1 MSNTLN
7 FRNSLNNNYIHPIGP
22 HKLYMSST
30 SNMLNNKNE
39 STENDKFNFL
49 TQTRKPKKFLNQ
61 SIETEM
67 NYKIRQDIKKKLLTS
82 INDPETTYLKNTMNR
97 TEISFFKNK
106 FQKNTK
112 IRIFSQNHKNFENQN
127 FFSNFISKLKN
138 SFYNLFDDFNS
149 YLTLFIK
156 ESSAQKESNEKQF
169 SIFKS
174 ILKKLD
180 EKLNISHKDL
190 NVNYQHLSLYD
201 ELMKDFLFVISK
213 KVSPKISNFLQNF
226 FSIYKQTILVN
237 YEIFAS
243 RIKEKESELEKINS
257 EMQNLK
263 QEMDKIETYNFELN
277 TKLKNY
283 NEIFQTNLTEINAQK
298 EDNKI
303 LHLQIEELK
312 STVKIKEYEIDN
324 LNKKI
329 AELKKFG
336 KGRDANE
343 YQGINYDEKLDIDSL
358 LAKRLERIKYYKF
371 KRDVKTIAMN
381 HD

>member
-7 FRNSLNNNYIHPIGP
+7 FRNSLNNNYIHLIGP

-82 INDPETTYLKNTMNR
+82 INDPETTYPKNTMNR

-303 LHLQIEELK
+303 LNLQIEELK

>member
-1 MSNTLN
+1 MSKTLN
-7 FRNSLNNNYIHPIGP
+7 YRNALNNNYIHPIGQQKP
-22 HKLYMSST
+22 YINSA
-30 SNMLNNKNE
+30 SNMFNNKNE
-39 STENDKFNFL
+39 SVENDKFNFL

-67 NYKIRQDIKKKLLTS
+67 NYKIRQDIKKKLFSS
-82 INDPETTYLKNTMNR
+82 INDPDTTISKNMMSR

-112 IRIFSQNHKNFENQN
+112 IRIFSQNHKNFECQN
-127 FFSNFISKLKN
+127 IFANFISKLKN
-138 SFYNLFDDFNS
+138 SFSNLFDDFNS
-149 YLTLFIK
+149 YLSLFMK
-156 ESSAQKESNEKQF
+156 ENLDQKESKEKQY

-190 NVNYQHLSLYD
+190 NINYQHLSLYD
-201 ELMKDFLFVISK
+201 QLMKDFLIVISK
-213 KVSPKISNFLQNF
+213 NVSPKISNFLQNF

-243 RIKEKESELEKINS
+243 RIREKENELEKLNS
-257 EMQNLK
+257 EMKNLK
-263 QEMDKIETYNFELN
+263 QEMDKIETHNYELN

-283 NEIFQTNLTEINAQK
+283 NDIFQTNLNEIKAQK
-298 EDNKI
+298 DDNK
-303 LHLQIEELK
+303 LLNLQIEELK
-312 STVKIKEYEIDN
+312 STVKIKEYELDN

-329 AELKKFG
+329 SELKKYG
-336 KGRDANE
+336 KGRDTNE
-343 YQGINYDEKLDIDSL
+343 YQGINYEEKLDIDSL
-358 LAKRLERIKYYKF
+358 LSKRLERIKYYKF
-371 KRDVKTIAMN
+371 KRDVKAITMN

>member
-82 INDPETTYLKNTMNR
+82 INDPETTYPKNTMNR

-174 ILKKLD
+174 ILNKLD
-180 EKLNISHKDL
+180 EK
-190 NVNYQHLSLYD
+190 
-201 ELMKDFLFVISK
+201 
-213 KVSPKISNFLQNF
+213 
-226 FSIYKQTILVN
+226 
-237 YEIFAS
+237 
-243 RIKEKESELEKINS
+243 
-257 EMQNLK
+257 
-263 QEMDKIETYNFELN
+263 
-277 TKLKNY
+277 
-283 NEIFQTNLTEINAQK
+283 
-298 EDNKI
+298 
-303 LHLQIEELK
+303 
-312 STVKIKEYEIDN
+312 
-324 LNKKI
+324 
-329 AELKKFG
+329 
-336 KGRDANE
+336 
-343 YQGINYDEKLDIDSL
+343 
-358 LAKRLERIKYYKF
+358 
-371 KRDVKTIAMN
+371 
-381 HD
+381 